1 MPRTM
6 IIIIV
11 TQFSIAIEIVCCKK
25 WLVIICIM
33 FLGSTSFGGR
43 VFARECGFYE
53 EEILTN
59 EWWDV

>member
-1 MPRTM
+1 M

-11 TQFSIAIEIVCCKK
+11 TQLSIAVEIVCLGFRV
-25 WLVIICIM
+25 WLIIICIM

-53 EEILTN
+53 EENLTI

>member
-1 MPRTM
+1 M

-11 TQFSIAIEIVCCKK
+11 TQLSIAVEIVCCKK
-25 WLVIICIM
+25 WLFIICIM
-33 FLGSTSFGGR
+33 FLGSTSFGGG

-53 EEILTN
+53 EEILTI